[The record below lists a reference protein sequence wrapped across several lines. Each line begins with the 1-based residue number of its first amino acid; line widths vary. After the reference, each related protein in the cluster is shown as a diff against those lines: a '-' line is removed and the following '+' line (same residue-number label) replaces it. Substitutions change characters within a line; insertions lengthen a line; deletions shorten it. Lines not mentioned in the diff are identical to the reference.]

1 MERKG
6 NEIKKVVMT
15 GGSGPIGLALI
26 QKLLEEHVEVFLFQ
40 REYSFRSAFV
50 PEHEHLHIEHYT
62 LEQLKDYEP
71 EENDYDVF
79 FHLGWANTGKTV
91 RNNIE
96 EQSKNVRY
104 SSYAVEAAHKFG
116 CHTFIGVGSQA
127 EYGRKEE
134 PLTGDMFCEPESAYG
149 IMKLCSCY
157 ATRMLCDK
165 YGMRHIWPRV
175 LSGYGKYDNDG
186 SVLIANIVNS
196 LHHRPLAFSKGEQI
210 WDFVYMDDIANALYL
225 IAKKG
230 KNHAIYP
237 IGSGKARPL
246 KEYIKIMCDQL
257 GEDVE
262 KGLGK
267 IPYSP
272 DQIMYLEADSRE
284 LIADTGW
291 KPQVEFEEGI
301 RRVIDFHKMWD
312 VYQ

>member
-40 REYSFRSAFV
+40 REHSFRSAFV

-91 RNNIE
+91 RNNIT

-104 SSYAVEAAHKFG
+104 SSYAVETAHKFG

-127 EYGRKEE
+127 EYGRKKE
-134 PLTGDMFCEPESAYG
+134 PLAGDMLCEPESAYG

-225 IAKKG
+225 IAKHG
-230 KNHAIYP
+230 
-237 IGSGKARPL
+237 
-246 KEYIKIMCDQL
+246 
-257 GEDVE
+257 
-262 KGLGK
+262 
-267 IPYSP
+267 
-272 DQIMYLEADSRE
+272 
-284 LIADTGW
+284 
-291 KPQVEFEEGI
+291 
-301 RRVIDFHKMWD
+301 
-312 VYQ
+312 

>member
-40 REYSFRSAFV
+40 REHSFRSAFV

-127 EYGRKEE
+127 EYGRKKE
-134 PLTGDMFCEPESAYG
+134 PLAGDMLCEPESAYG

-157 ATRMLCDK
+157 TTRLSLI
-165 YGMRHIWPRV
+165 HI
-175 LSGYGKYDNDG
+175 
-186 SVLIANIVNS
+186 
-196 LHHRPLAFSKGEQI
+196 
-210 WDFVYMDDIANALYL
+210 
-225 IAKKG
+225 
-230 KNHAIYP
+230 
-237 IGSGKARPL
+237 
-246 KEYIKIMCDQL
+246 
-257 GEDVE
+257 
-262 KGLGK
+262 
-267 IPYSP
+267 
-272 DQIMYLEADSRE
+272 
-284 LIADTGW
+284 
-291 KPQVEFEEGI
+291 
-301 RRVIDFHKMWD
+301 
-312 VYQ
+312 

>member
-1 MERKG
+1 MEYPA
-6 NEIKKVVMT
+6 KKVVMT

-26 QKLLEEHVEVFLFQ
+26 QKLLEEKVEIFLFQ
-40 REYSFRSAFV
+40 RENSFRSKFV
-50 PEHEHLHIEHYT
+50 PKDKHLHIENYT
-62 LEQLKDYEP
+62 LEQLRDFEP
-71 EENDYDVF
+71 LEKDYDVF

-96 EQSKNVRY
+96 EQNKNVLY
-104 SSYAVEAAHKFG
+104 SSYAVEVAHKFG

-127 EYGRKEE
+127 EYGRKEK
-134 PLTGDMFCEPESAYG
+134 PLTGDMLCEPETAYG
-149 IMKLCSCY
+149 TMKLCACY
-157 ATRMLCDK
+157 TTRMLCDQ
-165 YGMRHIWPRV
+165 YGMRHVWPRV

-196 LHHRPLAFSKGEQI
+196 LHHRPLEFSKGEQI

-246 KEYIKIMCDQL
+246 KEYIEIMCEQL
-257 GEDVE
+257 GEEAE

-267 IPYSP
+267 IPYGLG
-272 DQIMYLEADSRE
+272 QIMYLEADSSKLTE
-284 LIADTGW
+284 DTGW
-291 KPQVEFEEGI
+291 KPQVESETGI
-301 RRVIDFHKMWD
+301 QRVIEFHKSWD
-312 VYQ
+312 VYK

>member
-104 SSYAVEAAHKFG
+104 SSYAVEAAHILAWEARQNMDGKRNRLPEICF
-116 CHTFIGVGSQA
+116 VN
-127 EYGRKEE
+127 RKV
-134 PLTGDMFCEPESAYG
+134 LTG
-149 IMKLCSCY
+149 L
-157 ATRMLCDK
+157 
-165 YGMRHIWPRV
+165 
-175 LSGYGKYDNDG
+175 
-186 SVLIANIVNS
+186 
-196 LHHRPLAFSKGEQI
+196 
-210 WDFVYMDDIANALYL
+210 
-225 IAKKG
+225 
-230 KNHAIYP
+230 
-237 IGSGKARPL
+237 
-246 KEYIKIMCDQL
+246 
-257 GEDVE
+257 
-262 KGLGK
+262 
-267 IPYSP
+267 
-272 DQIMYLEADSRE
+272 
-284 LIADTGW
+284 
-291 KPQVEFEEGI
+291 
-301 RRVIDFHKMWD
+301 
-312 VYQ
+312 